1 MSIQEK
7 PLPKA
12 KKRVKNTPLSE
23 IEEDVLDIIRA
34 GKKARAPRA
43 KSVPRLP
50 AEKKKAEEFCI
61 GDLDLAKLPNKN
73 LRIR

>member
-1 MSIQEK
+1 MAIQGK
-7 PLPKA
+7 PLSKA

-34 GKKARAPRA
+34 GKKASAARA

-50 AEKKKAEEFCI
+50 AEKKKADEFFI
-61 GDLDLAKLPNKN
+61 GDLGLAIRPKN

>member
-1 MSIQEK
+1 MAIQEK

-34 GKKARAPRA
+34 GKKAAAARA

-50 AEKKKAEEFCI
+50 AEKKKKPEEFFI
-61 GDLDLAKLPNKN
+61 GDLDLAPKKN
-73 LRIR
+73 IRVR